1 MATSESE
8 DFESADE
15 DLEESK
21 VKFEDVGSSKIIE
34 TKIIKCNVKNIDT
47 SAEKLLATGSGDVY
61 QTADSDIRL
70 ESVMDSDKQPNHKDQ
85 SVGTHNIQNQKIGD
99 ANYFKEVPSH
109 NSSKHDV
116 SRRRQQKTREPK
128 TNIGTKKLGTRISS
142 APKPS
147 QSQNSVKTNTSDII
161 KTSSADI
168 TESNHYQKPPTSD
181 SKDAYKTE
189 YTEPPDIVGCWEEGV
204 DNIIPD
210 VTEPSTFNSKNII
223 DSKTQCSAPQDALD
237 LAGWEDGIEQE
248 SADIQS
254 SVENKNLNNFMD
266 RISESSQKETG
277 SSLGWGGWS
286 SWGVTS
292 LLSTATESVATLS
305 THVSQGL
312 STVLETGIGAPDPE
326 EFARLQHEEKQ
337 NHLEQQQEKVED
349 SPPNLEEPMSGG
361 SEGGR
366 LFDFSH
372 LMSGMSSI
380 TKLVETTGTKV
391 ITGGLDTLE
400 TIGKKT
406 MEVLQEGDPGLKKKR
421 ALFSDKIELSQIL
434 REAKERAEQEDR
446 ERVDKQVV
454 RAAHFETLFDDHQ
467 GLVHLEALEM
477 LSKQC
482 DLKLQSTLLVTA
494 GPALAKLQAS
504 LQEVK
509 DTCQLPDDDEDEV
522 EADGDNGEKIWRLRL
537 DKAGEGLGVPFN
549 SIKLI
554 TTWEESQTWL
564 RTCLSPQS
572 NCPEGNKSSTAGNIH
587 QQAILFLARL
597 TAAAVEQF
605 HKIAEM
611 LLVKEQRDPKL
622 EADTLLQVTAALS
635 SQVST
640 MASGFCEQM
649 NSIPPDPSNP
659 DSVNALITNIFL
671 EASNSSSYIQEA
683 FQLLVPVLQVGVVA
697 LK

>member
-21 VKFEDVGSSKIIE
+21 VKFADVGSSKKIE
-34 TKIIKCNVKNIDT
+34 TKIIKCNVKNIET
-47 SAEKLLATGSGDVY
+47 SAEKSLPTGSGDVD

-70 ESVMDSDKQPNHKDQ
+70 ESVMDSDKQPNHKYQ
-85 SVGTHNIQNQKIGD
+85 AFGKHNIQNQNIGD
-99 ANYFKEVPSH
+99 ANYFKEIPSQ

-116 SRRRQQKTREPK
+116 SRRRQQKIREPK
-128 TNIGTKKLGTRISS
+128 TSIGTRKLGTRISS
-142 APKPS
+142 TPKTS
-147 QSQNSVKTNTSDII
+147 QSRTSVKTNTSDKIN
-161 KTSSADI
+161 TSSADI
-168 TESNHYQKPPTSD
+168 TESNPYQNPPTSD

-204 DNIIPD
+204 DNIIQN
-210 VTEPSTFNSKNII
+210 VTEPSTFHSKNII
-223 DSKTQCSAPQDALD
+223 DSKTQCSASQDASD

-248 SADIQS
+248 STDVQS

-266 RISESSQKETG
+266 RMSESSQKETG
-277 SSLGWGGWS
+277 SSSGWGGWS

-326 EFARLQHEEKQ
+326 EFARLHHEEKQ
-337 NHLEQQQEKVED
+337 NHFEQQQEKVKD
-349 SPPNLEEPMSGG
+349 SPPNLEDTLSGG
-361 SEGGR
+361 NEGGR
-366 LFDFSH
+366 LFDFSQ

-406 MEVLQEGDPGLKKKR
+406 MEVLQEGDPGLKRKR
-421 ALFSDKIELSQIL
+421 ALFSDKVELSQ
-434 REAKERAEQEDR
+434 
-446 ERVDKQVV
+446 VS
-454 RAAHFETLFDDHQ
+454 
-467 GLVHLEALEM
+467 LVHLEALEM

-522 EADGDNGEKIWRLRL
+522 DEDNDEKIWRIRL

-549 SIKLI
+549 SVKLI

-564 RTCLSPQS
+564 RTCLGPQI
-572 NCPEGNKSSTAGNIH
+572 NCLEGNKSSTAGDIH

-635 SQVST
+635 TQVST

>member
-21 VKFEDVGSSKIIE
+21 VNFEDVGSSKIIE

-47 SAEKLLATGSGDVY
+47 SAEKLLATGSGDVT

-128 TNIGTKKLGTRISS
+128 TNIGTKKLGTRIYS
-142 APKPS
+142 APKTS
-147 QSQNSVKTNTSDII
+147 QSQASVKTNTSDII

-204 DNIIPD
+204 DNIIPN

-223 DSKTQCSAPQDALD
+223 DSKTQCSAPQDASD

-326 EFARLQHEEKQ
+326 EFARLQHQEKQ
-337 NHLEQQQEKVED
+337 NHIEQQQEKVED
-349 SPPNLEEPMSGG
+349 SPPNLEETMSGG

-421 ALFSDKIELSQIL
+421 ALFSDKVELSQ
-434 REAKERAEQEDR
+434 
-446 ERVDKQVV
+446 
-454 RAAHFETLFDDHQ
+454 
-467 GLVHLEALEM
+467 
-477 LSKQC
+477 
-482 DLKLQSTLLVTA
+482 
-494 GPALAKLQAS
+494 
-504 LQEVK
+504 
-509 DTCQLPDDDEDEV
+509 
-522 EADGDNGEKIWRLRL
+522 
-537 DKAGEGLGVPFN
+537 
-549 SIKLI
+549 
-554 TTWEESQTWL
+554 
-564 RTCLSPQS
+564 
-572 NCPEGNKSSTAGNIH
+572 
-587 QQAILFLARL
+587 
-597 TAAAVEQF
+597 
-605 HKIAEM
+605 
-611 LLVKEQRDPKL
+611 
-622 EADTLLQVTAALS
+622 
-635 SQVST
+635 
-640 MASGFCEQM
+640 
-649 NSIPPDPSNP
+649 
-659 DSVNALITNIFL
+659 
-671 EASNSSSYIQEA
+671 
-683 FQLLVPVLQVGVVA
+683 
-697 LK
+697 

>member
-21 VKFEDVGSSKIIE
+21 VKFADVGSSKKIE

-47 SAEKLLATGSGDVY
+47 SAEKSLATGSGDVN
-61 QTADSDIRL
+61 QTADYDRL

-85 SVGTHNIQNQKIGD
+85 SFGKHNIQNQNIGD
-99 ANYFKEVPSH
+99 ANYFKEVPSQ

-116 SRRRQQKTREPK
+116 SRRRQQKIREPK
-128 TNIGTKKLGTRISS
+128 TSIGTRKLGTRISS
-142 APKPS
+142 APKTS
-147 QSQNSVKTNTSDII
+147 QSRTSVKTNTSDKI
-161 KTSSADI
+161 KTSSTEI
-168 TESNHYQKPPTSD
+168 TESNHYQNPPTSD

-189 YTEPPDIVGCWEEGV
+189 YTEPSDIVGCWEEGV
-204 DNIIPD
+204 DNIIQN
-210 VTEPSTFNSKNII
+210 VTEPSTFHSKNII
-223 DSKTQCSAPQDALD
+223 DSKTQGSASQDASD

-248 SADIQS
+248 STDLQS

-266 RISESSQKETG
+266 RMSESSQKETD
-277 SSLGWGGWS
+277 SSLRWGGWS

-326 EFARLQHEEKQ
+326 EFARLHHEEKR
-337 NHLEQQQEKVED
+337 NHLEQQQEKVKD
-349 SPPNLEEPMSGG
+349 SPPNPEETLSGG
-361 SEGGR
+361 NEGGR
-366 LFDFSH
+366 LFDFSQ

-421 ALFSDKIELSQIL
+421 ALFSDKVELSQIL
-434 REAKERAEQEDR
+434 REAKEKAEQEDR
-446 ERVDKQVV
+446 EHVDKQVA

-509 DTCQLPDDDEDEV
+509 DTCQLPDDDEDEA
-522 EADGDNGEKIWRLRL
+522 EADEDNGEKMWRIRL

-549 SIKLI
+549 SLKLI

-564 RTCLSPQS
+564 RTCLGPQS
-572 NCPEGNKSSTAGNIH
+572 NSLEGNKSSTADDIH

-611 LLVKEQRDPKL
+611 LLVKEERDSKL

-635 SQVST
+635 TQVST
-640 MASGFCEQM
+640 MASGFCERM

>member
-21 VKFEDVGSSKIIE
+21 VKFADVGSSKKIE
-34 TKIIKCNVKNIDT
+34 TKIIKYNVKNIDT
-47 SAEKLLATGSGDVY
+47 SAEKSLATGSGDVN

-85 SVGTHNIQNQKIGD
+85 SVGKHDIQNQNIGD
-99 ANYFKEVPSH
+99 ANYLKEVPSQ

-116 SRRRQQKTREPK
+116 SRRRQQKIREPK
-128 TNIGTKKLGTRISS
+128 TSIGTRKLGMRISS
-142 APKPS
+142 TPKTS
-147 QSQNSVKTNTSDII
+147 QSRTSVKINTSDKIN
-161 KTSSADI
+161 TSSADI
-168 TESNHYQKPPTSD
+168 TESNHYQNPPTSD
-181 SKDAYKTE
+181 SKDAYKTK

-204 DNIIPD
+204 DSIIQNA
-210 VTEPSTFNSKNII
+210 TEPSTFHSKNII
-223 DSKTQCSAPQDALD
+223 DSKTQCSASQDASD

-248 SADIQS
+248 SADVQS

-266 RISESSQKETG
+266 RMSESSQKETG

-326 EFARLQHEEKQ
+326 EFARLQHEEKH
-337 NHLEQQQEKVED
+337 NHVEQQQEKVKD
-349 SPPNLEEPMSGG
+349 SPSNLEETLSGG
-361 SEGGR
+361 NDGGR
-366 LFDFSH
+366 LFDFSQ

-434 REAKERAEQEDR
+434 REAKEKAEQEDK
-446 ERVDKQVV
+446 ER
-454 RAAHFETLFDDHQ
+454 
-467 GLVHLEALEM
+467 LVHLEALEM

-482 DLKLQSTLLVTA
+482 DLKLQSTLLVMT

-522 EADGDNGEKIWRLRL
+522 EADEDNGENRWRLRL

-554 TTWEESQTWL
+554 TTWEESQAWL

-572 NCPEGNKSSTAGNIH
+572 NCLEGNKSSTAGDIH

-683 FQLLVPVLQVGVVA
+683 FQLLVPVLQVGVVIHEQYGQTVNLA
-697 LK
+697 IY